1 MKQVG
6 LWVRGWAPCAECLA
20 QAGTDGVSGPLLC
33 LYVSLVCKAAKNVAF
48 LGGGGASLTA
58 EGRDIQFMLIGSCL
72 SSAAGF
78 ILLGLQLTLLI
89 IQLSFPSKL

>member
-1 MKQVG
+1 M
-6 LWVRGWAPCAECLA
+6 LPFW
-20 QAGTDGVSGPLLC
+20 
-33 LYVSLVCKAAKNVAF
+33 
-48 LGGGGASLTA
+48 GGGASLTA